1 MSAGVAAARSSPL
14 SVRHSEQIRQ
24 DRAQPLA
31 DRPTALEAQA
41 GWRRSKETSAKA
53 RPGRR
58 EPLSAITAG
67 SVSLVAMLIP
77 GPVITSG

>member
-1 MSAGVAAARSSPL
+1 MSAGVAVARSSPF

-31 DRPTALEAQA
+31 GRPAALEAQA

-58 EPLSAITAG
+58 EALSAITAG
-67 SVSLVAMLIP
+67 FRVP
-77 GPVITSG
+77 GGHAHPCPVITSG

>member
-1 MSAGVAAARSSPL
+1 MSMRASDRAGPVSITPRSSL
-14 SVRHSEQIRQ
+14 MARWSR
-24 DRAQPLA
+24 
-31 DRPTALEAQA
+31 TA
-41 GWRRSKETSAKA
+41 ETSAKA

-67 SVSLVAMLIP
+67 CVSLVAMLIP

>member
-1 MSAGVAAARSSPL
+1 MSAGVAAARSSPF
-14 SVRHSEQIRQ
+14 SVRHSEHIRQ

-31 DRPTALEAQA
+31 GRPTALEAQA
-41 GWRRSKETSAKA
+41 GRRRSKETSAKA

-58 EPLSAITAG
+58 KSLSAVTAG